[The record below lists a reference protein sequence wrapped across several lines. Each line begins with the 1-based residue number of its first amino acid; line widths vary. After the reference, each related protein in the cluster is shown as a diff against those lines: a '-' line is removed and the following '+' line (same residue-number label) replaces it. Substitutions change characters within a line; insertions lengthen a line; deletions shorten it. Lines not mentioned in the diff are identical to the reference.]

1 MQRYFVDQLADIP
14 DLTTV
19 PAIPVYIKMA
29 GYGRW
34 GTSHGGMINNKPNG
48 TLYLT
53 NFLVLHLSLH
63 VLLFVYTTM

>member
-34 GTSHGGMINNKPNG
+34 WYDK
-48 TLYLT
+48 
-53 NFLVLHLSLH
+53 
-63 VLLFVYTTM
+63 